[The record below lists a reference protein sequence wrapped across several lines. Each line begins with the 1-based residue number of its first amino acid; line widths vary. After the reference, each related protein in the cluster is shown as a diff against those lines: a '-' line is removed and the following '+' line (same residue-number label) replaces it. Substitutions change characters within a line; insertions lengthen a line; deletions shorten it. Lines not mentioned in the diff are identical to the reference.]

1 MARLG
6 QVPLVQR
13 GNMPEEDQPGTSGT
27 GPQSIIDP
35 ENETNSSQ
43 EGVSENV
50 PEQNELLGIIT
61 QLRATLIT
69 QENALHQA
77 ETRSALQQQRLELL
91 SAAIHTQ
98 QQNETRAGTH
108 TQQQETRAAIH
119 IQQQEETRAAT
130 HTQQQ
135 GTRAATH
142 TQQQKETRAATHTQL
157 QQEQTV
163 SNMYDLRPT
172 SLIGNFPGGNADN
185 SNISTNTIDYG
196 SSGNVNISNA
206 PTIAIGNRL
215 GGNPDG
221 NQGERPFTRA
231 GSTVSLSHA
240 KEAAIDFE
248 GNTCARNWVEH
259 LKNIGLIY
267 NLTDDCLR
275 MLFVT
280 KLKGNAQRWLHV
292 NPTRMLETFERLC
305 KQLIVAF
312 GETASKSELRRRFEQ
327 RKWQRNERFT
337 MYFEEKKMMSQTVNM
352 DMEELLE
359 HLIEGI
365 PSASLRDQARIQR
378 FANPEQMLLAFANV
392 RLPQQAGSYVP
403 KKSTSEAVVNNLRC
417 RNCNSKGHFAKDC
430 RKPSRAPG
438 SCFAC
443 GEMGDFVGECR
454 LRKSNINSNTN
465 HYSVS

>member
-1 MARLG
+1 MNQADLNKLSVTQLKRWLSALGLPTQGIKSELMARLG

-61 QLRATLIT
+61 QLRTALIT

-77 ETRSALQQQRLELL
+77 ETRSALQQQQLELL

-108 TQQQETRAAIH
+108 TKQQETRAATH
-119 IQQQEETRAAT
+119 IQQQEETRAV
-130 HTQQQ
+130 
-135 GTRAATH
+135 
-142 TQQQKETRAATHTQL
+142 THTQL
-157 QQEQTV
+157 QQKQTV

-172 SLIGNFPGGNADN
+172 SLIGNG
-185 SNISTNTIDYG
+185 
-196 SSGNVNISNA
+196 
-206 PTIAIGNRL
+206 L

-248 GNTCARNWVEH
+248 GNICARNWVEH

-280 KLKGNAQRWLHV
+280 KLKGNAQRWLHA

-305 KQLIVAF
+305 EQLIVAF
-312 GETASKSELRRRFEQ
+312 GEAASKSELRRRFEQ

-378 FANPEQMLLAFANV
+378 FANPEQMLLAFTNV

-430 RKPSRAPG
+430 RKPARAPG

-443 GEMGDFVGECR
+443 GEMGHFVGECR

-465 HYSVS
+465 NYSVS